1 MRKWIKRTLIGV
13 FGASVLFGGLAACSH
28 RSHSGWGGAPR
39 SEAEQAEWRA
49 KMVERAASRLELDAA
64 QKAKLALLGD
74 TLAAQ
79 RKVMM
84 ADGAHPRTEL
94 TALIAGERF
103 DRARATS
110 FVETKTAALRQAS
123 PAVIAAAADFY
134 DSLNPAQQQK
144 VRDMLARGGHRHGWR
159 G

>member
-28 RSHSGWGGAPR
+28 RTHSWGGAPR
-39 SEAEQAEWRA
+39 SEAEQAEWRG

-84 ADGAHPRTEL
+84 ADGTNPRAEL
-94 TALIAGERF
+94 NALIAGERF
-103 DRARATS
+103 DRTRAS
-110 FVETKTAALRQAS
+110 NFVEAKTAALRQAS

-134 DSLNPAQQQK
+134 DSLNATQQQK
-144 VRDMLARGGHRHGWR
+144 VRELLARGGHRHGWR

>member
-28 RSHSGWGGAPR
+28 RHHGGGWGGALR

-49 KMVERAASRLELDAA
+49 KMIERAAARLELDAA
-64 QKAKLALLGD
+64 QKARLAVLGD

-79 RKVMM
+79 RKVMLG
-84 ADGAHPRTEL
+84 DGANPRSEL
-94 TALIAGERF
+94 NALIAGERF
-103 DRARATS
+103 DRTRAS
-110 FVETKTAALRQAS
+110 AFVEAKTAALRQAS
-123 PAVIAAAADFY
+123 PAVITAAADFY
-134 DSLNPAQQQK
+134 DSLNAGQQQK
-144 VRDMLARGGHRHGWR
+144 VRELLARGGGRHWR